1 MEIFEQ
7 FLLFEQNNKLFEK
20 EVKGFQYWIYI
31 RQEIFAE
38 LSEIELE
45 NKKIKKDSRK
55 NRVNWENILVSL
67 LFHNPFLK
75 KGNSTFL
82 FFQDPTVY
90 NPEKK
95 YYECNITPTIVEY
108 FRKETLL
115 IAGFNLY
122 EQKKRL
128 RFPETTFLVKPVLQV
143 I

>member
-82 FFQDPTVY
+82 FFRILRYIIQKRNIMNVILHQLLW
-90 NPEKK
+90 NIFEKK
-95 YYECNITPTIVEY
+95 L
-108 FRKETLL
+108 F
-115 IAGFNLY
+115 
-122 EQKKRL
+122 
-128 RFPETTFLVKPVLQV
+128 
-143 I
+143 